1 MKSTPRETL
10 RRAPGA
16 RRFAQTR
23 AVLKTLARKHIRG
36 IRPTARKL

>member
-16 RRFAQTR
+16 RRFPQNR

-36 IRPTARKL
+36 I